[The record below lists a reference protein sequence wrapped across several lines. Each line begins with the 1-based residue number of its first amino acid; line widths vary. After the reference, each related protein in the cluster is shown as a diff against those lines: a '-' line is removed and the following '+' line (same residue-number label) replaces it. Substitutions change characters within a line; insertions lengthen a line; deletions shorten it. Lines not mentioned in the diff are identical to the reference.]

1 MLRNFI
7 IITFRSLSTHRIY
20 SFINVFGLAVGMAC
34 ALLVAIFVLNET
46 SYDKFYKDA
55 DQIYRVTVSGKLKG
69 KKLNI
74 AVTAPPMAKTLVD
87 EYPDIKLSTRVARF
101 GAWLVSYKDKHIN
114 EDNFL
119 FADPN
124 FFNMFSFKLLEGN
137 RDSVLSKPRSIVLT
151 QTAARK
157 YFGDEDPVGKHLR
170 IETDTNLYTVTG
182 LMQDVP
188 FNSHMHF
195 DMLGSLVTFE
205 RHLQNIWVTHN
216 VYTYIKVRKGCN
228 IDSLTVAV
236 NKLVVKY
243 VAPQVKKY
251 LGVPLS
257 SFPEGKH
264 TIKYHLQS
272 LRSIH
277 LYSNLDNELEPNG
290 KALYV
295 YSFSIIAILILLIA
309 CLNFMNLST
318 ANSANR
324 AREVVLRKVM
334 GSERKLL
341 IFQFLTESVLFSF
354 MALLIA
360 LLIAEL
366 AMPAF
371 NKYLSINLNFQVIK
385 NWPAAIVII
394 LFTFL
399 LGIMAG
405 NYPAFFISGYDPVK
419 VLHGNLNKG
428 VKNRQVR
435 SIFVIFQFTI
445 SILIIILSMV
455 VLAQVDYM
463 LNKKLGFDKERIVVI
478 RRPDALKD
486 KIDDFKKEILKNPNI
501 ESVTNSNSIPG
512 RDFMSSSYIFESD
525 SVRETLLMN
534 LIFVN
539 YDFQDAFKLQMD
551 KGRFFSKSV
560 PSDSFTCVINET
572 AARTIGQAKVIGN
585 YLEMAGELKKYPRK
599 FKIIGVVKDFHFET
613 VDKPIE
619 PLVMSLMPG
628 NWEGYLNVRINS
640 RGIDKSVKFLEETW
654 KKYTS
659 EYPFVSFFLD
669 QDFDQNYRSVIRT
682 GKVLI
687 IFSVISVLVACLGL
701 FGLVLFT
708 SNQRTNEI
716 GIRKAVGATF
726 YRIIFMLL
734 KETIR
739 LILLSTVIAWGLA
752 YLFSRLWL
760 KNFYSRI
767 QLSPRYF
774 IFASLIVLSLSVLVV
789 SYQCY
794 IASRRDPGEAM
805 KVE

>member
-1 MLRNFI
+1 
-7 IITFRSLSTHRIY
+7 
-20 SFINVFGLAVGMAC
+20 
-34 ALLVAIFVLNET
+34 
-46 SYDKFYKDA
+46 
-55 DQIYRVTVSGKLKG
+55 
-69 KKLNI
+69 
-74 AVTAPPMAKTLVD
+74 
-87 EYPDIKLSTRVARF
+87 
-101 GAWLVSYKDKHIN
+101 
-114 EDNFL
+114 
-119 FADPN
+119 
-124 FFNMFSFKLLEGN
+124 MFSFKLLEGN
-137 RDSVLSKPRSIVLT
+137 RDSVLAKPRSIVLT
-151 QTAARK
+151 QTAAQR
-157 YFGDEDPVGKHLR
+157 YFGNEDPVGKHLR

-188 FNSHMHF
+188 FNSHIHF

-205 RHLQNIWVTHN
+205 KHLQNIWVTHN
-216 VYTYIKVRKGCN
+216 VYTYVRVKKGTN
-228 IDSLTVAV
+228 IDSLTVGI
-236 NKLVVKY
+236 NKLIAKY

-257 SFPEGKH
+257 SFPEGEH
-264 TIKYHLQS
+264 TIRYHLQPV
-272 LRSIH
+272 RSIH
-277 LYSNLDNELEPNG
+277 LFSHLDNELEPNG

-295 YSFSIIAILILLIA
+295 YSFSVIAVLILLIA

-354 MALLIA
+354 MALFIA
-360 LLIAEL
+360 LLMAEL

-371 NKYLSINLNFQVIK
+371 NRYLSINLNFQVLK
-385 NWPAAIVII
+385 NFPAIVTII
-394 LFTFL
+394 LFTLL
-399 LGIMAG
+399 LGVLAG
-405 NYPAFFISGYDPVK
+405 NYPAFFISSYDPVK

-428 VKNRQVR
+428 VKNRRVR
-435 SIFVIFQFTI
+435 SAFVVFQFTI

-463 LNKKLGFDKERIVVI
+463 LNKELGFEKERIVVI
-478 RRPDALKD
+478 RRSDALKD
-486 KIDDFKKEILKNPNI
+486 KINDYKQDILKHPNV

-534 LIFVN
+534 MIFVN
-539 YDFQDAFKLQMD
+539 YDFQEAFKLQMV
-551 KGRFFSKSV
+551 KGRFFSMTV
-560 PSDSFTCVINET
+560 PSDTFTCIINQT
-572 AARTIGQAKVIGN
+572 AAREIGQSTIIGN
-585 YLEMAGELKKYPRK
+585 RLEMAGELKKYPRK

-619 PLVMSLMPG
+619 PLVMLLMPG
-628 NWEGYLNVRINS
+628 NWEGYLNVRIKS
-640 RGIDKSVKFLEETW
+640 KGVDKTVKFLEETW

-687 IFSVISVLVACLGL
+687 IFSVISILVACLGL

-734 KETIR
+734 KETVR
-739 LILLSTVIAWGLA
+739 LILLSTIIAWGLA
-752 YLFSRLWL
+752 FLFSKLWL

-789 SYQCY
+789 VYQCY
-794 IASRRDPGEAM
+794 AASRRDPGDALKME
-805 KVE
+805 